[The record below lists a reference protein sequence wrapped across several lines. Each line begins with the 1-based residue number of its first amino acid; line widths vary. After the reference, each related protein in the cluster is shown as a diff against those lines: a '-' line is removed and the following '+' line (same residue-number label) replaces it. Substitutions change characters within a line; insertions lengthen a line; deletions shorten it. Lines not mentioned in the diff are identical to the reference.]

1 MSKARTLL
9 GLVFLALG
17 LWFLLAVFSS
27 DEEPPAALQTFTSSA
42 QCAECHAEVYDE
54 WKASQHSISWTN
66 PRVQA
71 LSNEF
76 ANQDCI
82 DCHAPRPVFVTGIGE
97 RVLPRTARRPEGV
110 DCISCHLLGDGH
122 VAGTKTIP
130 SAACSPVATLD
141 LGRPDF
147 CAGCHNQHKT
157 VDQWRESDWPDRDQ
171 DCFTCHMAFRDGDPN
186 RGRSHVFPGGN
197 DLAMLQRAVDLRARR
212 DGDGV
217 AVELENVGAGHA
229 FPTDERSRRA
239 DIFWRPA
246 SAPDRT
252 PDGKTTWRHLYR
264 IRDPYRTETDMPSTL
279 VHAGETLRV
288 EIPEVPD
295 EELVVALFYMRE
307 PYFDDPA
314 LPDPEAKGAVLV
326 HTVRVAP
333 R

>member
-1 MSKARTLL
+1 MNRARLLL
-9 GLVFLALG
+9 GLVCLG
-17 LWFLLAVFSS
+17 LGAWFLVAVFLGG
-27 DEEPPAALQTFTSSA
+27 EPAPATLTSFTSSA
-42 QCAECHAEVYDE
+42 QCAECHADVYAE
-54 WKASQHSISWTN
+54 WQDSQHSISWTN

-110 DCISCHLLGDGH
+110 DCISCHLLPDGH

-141 LGRPDF
+141 LSRPDF

-157 VDQWRESDWPDRDQ
+157 VDQWRESDWPDKGQ
-171 DCFTCHMAFRDGDPN
+171 DCFDCHMAFRDDDPN
-186 RGRSHVFPGGN
+186 LGRSHVFPGGN
-197 DLAMLQRAVDLRARR
+197 DRAMLERAVELRARR
-212 DGDGV
+212 DGS
-217 AVELENVGAGHA
+217 AIRVELENVGAGHA

-239 DIFWRPA
+239 DLFWRPE

-252 PDGKTTWRHLYR
+252 ADGKTTWRHLYR

-288 EIPEVPD
+288 SID
-295 EELVVALFYMRE
+295 EAPAEPVVVALFYMRE
-307 PYFDDPA
+307 PYFPDPE
-314 LPDPEAKGAVLV
+314 LPDPEAKQAVLV
-326 HTVRVAP
+326 HRVVVAP
-333 R
+333 